1 VRNSLPI
8 VRVANGL
15 VSRFRAYT
23 VSMKTV
29 VLLLFFFALQTHSA
43 LGQDGKPSD
52 SPQMALETGVVIP
65 KVVCSD
71 QPEQSYALYL
81 PKHYAP
87 DRRWPVVYV
96 FDPGARG
103 KVPVE
108 IMKDAA
114 ERSGFIVAGSNN
126 SRNGP
131 WKLER
136 EAAQAMMKDVQTRL
150 AIESRSS
157 YFAGFSGG
165 ARASATIAQLCQCA
179 AGVLL
184 SGAGFRPSS
193 PPSREANFPVF
204 SAVGTYDFN
213 FPEMVRL
220 DAKLE
225 SLGYAHFL
233 RQFDGPHQWA
243 PSAVMN
249 EAFAWFRLLAM
260 KEGREPRDDSFVA
273 AQERLADQRALAL
286 ETSGDLYSAW
296 KEYRQAINTFA
307 GLTDST
313 SLKTRAQALESNK
326 AVREGPKREEGEFDE
341 QQRLTQ
347 EISNGMA
354 ALAQNPTNRDDV
366 RFELEQQIVALRS
379 RSIHEKREE
388 KLRVVKRALADVFA
402 NAMETGEA
410 RLEAGDVSLAREYFQ
425 LACDANPESA
435 WALGDLALAKA
446 RDGDRKGAMEA
457 LRHAREKTKDPVA
470 FSEWLEEEP
479 GFAKFRDSAEF
490 RALLLPIE
498 KPQGRGNE

>member
-1 VRNSLPI
+1 M
-8 VRVANGL
+8 RVSNGQ
-15 VSRFRAYT
+15 VCRFRAYT
-23 VSMKTV
+23 VSMKKV
-29 VLLLFFFALQTHSA
+29 ALLLLLFALQTRSA
-43 LGQDGKPSD
+43 LGQDGKPSNG
-52 SPQMALETGVVIP
+52 PQMPLETGVVIP
-65 KVVCSD
+65 KVVCSG

-131 WKLER
+131 WKLES
-136 EAAQAMMKDVQTRL
+136 EAAEAMMKDVQTRL
-150 AIESRSS
+150 AIESRNS

-165 ARASATIAQLCQCA
+165 ARVSATIAQLCQCA

-184 SGAGFRPSS
+184 SGAGFRLTS
-193 PPSREANFPVF
+193 PPSREASFPVF

-225 SLGYAHFL
+225 SLGYPHFL

-243 PSAVMN
+243 PSSVMD

-260 KEGREPRDDSFVA
+260 KQGREPRDDSFVV
-273 AQERLADQRALAL
+273 AQEKLAGERALAL
-286 ETSGDLYSAW
+286 ESSGDLYSAW
-296 KEYRQAINTFA
+296 KEYRHAMNTFA
-307 GLTDST
+307 GLTDTT
-313 SLKTRAQALESNK
+313 SLKARAQALEQNK
-326 AVREGPKREEGEFDE
+326 VVREGPKHEEGEFEE
-341 QQRLTQ
+341 QLRLTQ
-347 EISNGMA
+347 EISAGMA
-354 ALAQNPTNRDDV
+354 ALARNPTNRDDV

-379 RSIHEKREE
+379 RTVHEKHEE

-402 NAMETGEA
+402 NAIETGEA

-425 LACDANPESA
+425 LTCDANPESA
-435 WALGDLALAKA
+435 WAFSDLALAKA
-446 RDGDRKGAMEA
+446 QDGDRKGALEA
-457 LRHAREKTKDPVA
+457 LRQAREKTKDRVA
-470 FSEWLEEEP
+470 FSEWLKEEP
-479 GFAKFRDSAEF
+479 VFAKYRDSAEF
-490 RALLLPIE
+490 RRFLSSDQNLP
-498 KPQGRGNE
+498 

>member
-1 VRNSLPI
+1 MVWSPQ
-8 VRVANGL
+8 
-15 VSRFRAYT
+15 FRAYT
-23 VSMKTV
+23 VYMKKV
-29 VLLLFFFALQTHSA
+29 ALLLFFFALQTHST
-43 LGQDGKPSD
+43 LGQDGKPSN

-65 KVVCSD
+65 KVVCSG

-131 WKLER
+131 WKLES
-136 EAAQAMMKDVQTRL
+136 EAAQAMMKDLQTRL
-150 AIESRSS
+150 AVDSRNS

-165 ARASATIAQLCQCA
+165 ARVSATIAQLCQCA

-184 SGAGFRPSS
+184 SGAGFRTTS

-225 SLGYAHFL
+225 SLGYPHSL

-243 PSAVMN
+243 PSSVMD

-260 KEGREPRDDSFVA
+260 KQGLEPRDDSFVV
-273 AQERLADQRALAL
+273 AQEKQAGERALAL

-296 KEYRQAINTFA
+296 KEYRQAMNTFA
-307 GLTDST
+307 GLTDSA
-313 SLKTRAQALESNK
+313 SLKTRALALENNK
-326 AVREGPKREEGEFDE
+326 TVREGAKREEGEFEE
-341 QQRLTQ
+341 QLRLTR
-347 EISNGMA
+347 EISAGMA
-354 ALAQNPTNRDDV
+354 ALARNPTNRDDV
-366 RFELEQQIVALRS
+366 RFELEQQIVSLRS
-379 RSIHEKREE
+379 RTLHEKREE
-388 KLRVVKRALADVFA
+388 RLRVVKRALADVFA
-402 NAMETGEA
+402 NAIETGEA
-410 RLEAGDVSLAREYFQ
+410 RLETGDVTLAREYFQ
-425 LACDANPESA
+425 LTCDANPESA
-435 WALGDLALAKA
+435 WALSDLALAKA
-446 RDGDRKGAMEA
+446 QDGDRKGALEA
-457 LRHAREKTKDPVA
+457 LRQAREKTKDRVA
-470 FSEWLEEEP
+470 FSEWLKEEP
-479 GFAKFRDSAEF
+479 AFAKYRDSVEF

-498 KPQGRGNE
+498 TP

>member
-1 VRNSLPI
+1 M
-8 VRVANGL
+8 
-15 VSRFRAYT
+15 
-23 VSMKTV
+23 SMKTV
-29 VLLLFFFALQTHSA
+29 ALLLFFFALQTHST
-43 LGQDGKPSD
+43 LGQDGKPSS
-52 SPQMALETGVVIP
+52 SPQDALETGVVIP
-65 KVVCSD
+65 KVVCSG

-108 IMKDAA
+108 IMKGAA

-126 SRNGP
+126 SRNGA
-131 WKLER
+131 WKLES
-136 EAAQAMMKDVQTRL
+136 EAARAMMKDVQTRL
-150 AIESRSS
+150 AIESRNS

-165 ARASATIAQLCQCA
+165 ARVSATIAQLCQCA

-193 PPSREANFPVF
+193 PPSHGMNFPVF

-225 SLGYAHFL
+225 SLGYPHFL

-243 PSAVMN
+243 PSAVME

-260 KEGREPRDDSFVA
+260 KEGREPRDDSFVS
-273 AQERLADQRALAL
+273 AQERLADERALAL

-307 GLTDST
+307 GLTDSA
-313 SLKTRAQALESNK
+313 SLKTRAQSLESNK
-326 AVREGPKREEGEFDE
+326 AVREGAKREEGEFEE

-347 EISNGMA
+347 EISAGMA
-354 ALAQNPTNRDDV
+354 ALALNPTNRDDV

-379 RSIHEKREE
+379 RTVHEKHEE

-402 NAMETGEA
+402 NAIETGEA
-410 RLEAGDVSLAREYFQ
+410 RLTAGDVSLAREYFQ
-425 LACDANPESA
+425 LTCDANPESA
-435 WALGDLALAKA
+435 WAFSDLALAKA

-479 GFAKFRDSAEF
+479 GFAKFRDAPEF

-498 KPQGRGNE
+498 KPRGRGSE

>member
-1 VRNSLPI
+1 VRRSFYG
-8 VRVANGL
+8 VRSASGS

-23 VSMKTV
+23 VSMKSV
-29 VLLLFFFALQTHSA
+29 ALFLFFFALQTHSA
-43 LGQDGKPSD
+43 LAQNSQPSNG
-52 SPQMALETGVVIP
+52 PQNALETGVVIP
-65 KVVCSD
+65 KVVCSG

-131 WKLER
+131 WKLES

-150 AIESRSS
+150 AIESRRS

-193 PPSREANFPVF
+193 PPSRETNFPVF

-225 SLGYAHFL
+225 ALGYPHFL

-243 PSAVMN
+243 PSAVMD

-273 AQERLADQRALAL
+273 AQERLADERARAL

-296 KEYRQAINTFA
+296 KEYRRAVNTFA

-326 AVREGPKREEGEFDE
+326 AVREGLKREEGEFDE

-388 KLRVVKRALADVFA
+388 KFRVVKRALADVFA

-425 LACDANPESA
+425 LACDANPDSA
-435 WALGDLALAKA
+435 WGLGDLALAKA

-457 LRHAREKTKDPVA
+457 LRRAREKTKDPVA